1 MDYNFTANMEKDLD
15 LIAEGKKSK
24 YTILNDFYTYLQKSI
39 CIKTDLLT
47 VNNQEKATGTNG
59 TNGTIIGAYK
69 KKDIILNSGK
79 YGHYI
84 TYGKN
89 NYSLK
94 DVSDVSNKEEILK
107 IALNIIREKKIW
119 KIDKKTYTLKKGK
132 FGYYLEEGK
141 NNKISITKLI
151 NIIKKKYN
159 DKTDTN
165 EFDIIEKITKD
176 DISNFINT
184 LNL

>member
-1 MDYNFTANMEKDLD
+1 MDHRQRSD
-15 LIAEGKKSK
+15 AEAQPS
-24 YTILNDFYTYLQKSI
+24 Q
-39 CIKTDLLT
+39 
-47 VNNQEKATGTNG
+47 QEHRQRGYQQARGTN
-59 TNGTIIGAYK
+59 IGAYK

-79 YGHYI
+79 YGQYI

-94 DVSDVSNKEEILK
+94 DVNDVSSKEEILEK
-107 IALNIIREKKIW
+107 ALLIIRENKVW
-119 KIDKKTYTLKKGK
+119 KIDKKLYTLKKGK

-151 NIIKKKYN
+151 NIIKKKDSNKN
-159 DKTDTN
+159 DIS

-176 DISNFINT
+176 DISNFITT